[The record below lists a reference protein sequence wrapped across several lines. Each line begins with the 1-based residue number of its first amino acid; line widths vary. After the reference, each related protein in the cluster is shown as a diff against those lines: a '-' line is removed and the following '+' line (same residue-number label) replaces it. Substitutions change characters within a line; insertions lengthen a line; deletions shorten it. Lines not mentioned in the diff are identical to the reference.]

1 MTRRRLELLAPAKD
15 YDVAIAAI
23 NCGADAIYMGA
34 EGFGA
39 RSAASNSVADVARV
53 VEYAHQFN
61 VKVYVTLNTLIY
73 DDELASVEAMIR
85 QLYRVGVD
93 ALIIQDMGILRMD
106 IPPIELHASTQCDV
120 RTPEKAAFLEALG
133 FSQIVLARELNRAEI
148 AEIRRKTSV
157 RLEAFVHGALC
168 VSYSGRC
175 QVSQALKGR
184 SANRGECAQVCRLSF
199 DLVDGAGNTIARNK
213 HLLSLRDFNLSDQLP
228 ELIAAGVDS
237 FKIEG
242 RLKDANYV
250 RNAVAYYRRE
260 IDKIIANNPEQ
271 YERTSCG
278 DARLDFVPELEK
290 GFNRRFTHY
299 FFDSRNPGNGA
310 TMASTDTPKA
320 MGEKTGKVVR
330 VSGKNVVVASSVQ
343 FNNGDGV
350 SYFDRNGQYTGF
362 RINRVD
368 GNTLV
373 LPRHLD
379 VQPGTVLYRTYNK
392 KFDDMLA
399 ASKAVRKVDVDF
411 SLRYGNGLLTLDAKD
426 ERGNDVSCSVPAQ
439 LSDAETGQEV
449 RQRETLAKTG
459 NTIYACRQVSVIG
472 GKFVPQSLLT
482 QLRRQALAAL
492 DVAQK
497 ANYRYGYRR
506 EENRDATC
514 PAVKLTYADN
524 VANAQARRLY
534 AEHGVQEMEP
544 AMEVAPGKSGK
555 GVTVMHT
562 RYCLRRELGICLKTD
577 AGRKQAG
584 KLFLRHGETTLAL
597 EFDCKNCE
605 MKVVTT

>member
-199 DLVDGAGNTIARNK
+199 DLVDAAGNTIARNK
-213 HLLSLRDFNLSDQLP
+213 HLLSLRDFNLSDRLP

-250 RNAVAYYRRE
+250 RNAVAYYRKE
-260 IDKIIANNPEQ
+260 IDKVIASNTGL

-278 DARLDFVPELEK
+278 KTYLDFEPELEK

-299 FFDSRNPGNGA
+299 FFATRNPGNGA
-310 TMASTDTPKA
+310 AMASADTPKA
-320 MGEKTGKVVR
+320 MGEKAGKVIK
-330 VSGKNVVVASSVQ
+330 VSGKNVMVSSPVQ

-350 SYFDRNGQYTGF
+350 SFFDRNGQYTGF

-368 GNTLV
+368 GNTLM
-373 LPRHLD
+373 LPRHIDL
-379 VQPGTVLYRTYNK
+379 QPGTVLYRTYNK
-392 KFDDMLA
+392 KFDDTLS
-399 ASKAVRKVDVDF
+399 ASKTVRKVNVDF
-411 SLRYGNGLLTLDAKD
+411 CLRYDNGVMTLDAKD
-426 ERGNDVSCSVPAQ
+426 ERGNSVSCGIPEQ
-439 LSDAETGQEV
+439 LSDAASRQET
-449 RQRETLAKTG
+449 RQTETLAKTG
-459 NTIYACRQVSVIG
+459 NTIYACGKISVIG
-472 GKFVPQSLLT
+472 DKFVPQSLLA

-506 EENRDATC
+506 EENHGAMC
-514 PAVKLTYADN
+514 PAERLTYADN
-524 VANAQARRLY
+524 VANALSRRLY
-534 AEHGVQEMEP
+534 AEHGVQDAEP
-544 AMEVAPGKSGK
+544 AMEVSGKPGK

-584 KLFLRHGETTLAL
+584 KLFLRHGETMLAL

-605 MKVVTT
+605 MKVITV

>member
-1 MTRRRLELLAPAKD
+1 M
-15 YDVAIAAI
+15 
-23 NCGADAIYMGA
+23 
-34 EGFGA
+34 
-39 RSAASNSVADVARV
+39 RV
-53 VEYAHQFN
+53 
-61 VKVYVTLNTLIY
+61 
-73 DDELASVEAMIR
+73 
-85 QLYRVGVD
+85 
-93 ALIIQDMGILRMD
+93 
-106 IPPIELHASTQCDV
+106 
-120 RTPEKAAFLEALG
+120 
-133 FSQIVLARELNRAEI
+133 
-148 AEIRRKTSV
+148 TSI
-157 RLEAFVHGALC
+157 C
-168 VSYSGRC
+168 
-175 QVSQALKGR
+175 
-184 SANRGECAQVCRLSF
+184 CR
-199 DLVDGAGNTIARNK
+199 ARNK
-213 HLLSLRDFNLSDQLP
+213 HLLSLRDFNLSDRLP

-250 RNAVAYYRRE
+250 RNAVAYYRKE
-260 IDKIIANNPEQ
+260 IDKIIANDTDR
-271 YERTSCG
+271 YERA
-278 DARLDFVPELEK
+278 ARLDFVPELEK

-320 MGEKTGKVVR
+320 VGEKTGKVVR

-411 SLRYGNGLLTLDAKD
+411 CLRYGNGLLTLDAKD
-426 ERGNDVSCSVPAQ
+426 ERGNGASCCVPAQ
-439 LSDAETGQEV
+439 LSDAETGQET

-506 EENRDATC
+506 EEDHEVTC

>member
-1 MTRRRLELLAPAKD
+1 M
-15 YDVAIAAI
+15 
-23 NCGADAIYMGA
+23 
-34 EGFGA
+34 
-39 RSAASNSVADVARV
+39 
-53 VEYAHQFN
+53 
-61 VKVYVTLNTLIY
+61 
-73 DDELASVEAMIR
+73 
-85 QLYRVGVD
+85 
-93 ALIIQDMGILRMD
+93 
-106 IPPIELHASTQCDV
+106 
-120 RTPEKAAFLEALG
+120 
-133 FSQIVLARELNRAEI
+133 
-148 AEIRRKTSV
+148 
-157 RLEAFVHGALC
+157 
-168 VSYSGRC
+168 
-175 QVSQALKGR
+175 
-184 SANRGECAQVCRLSF
+184 
-199 DLVDGAGNTIARNK
+199 
-213 HLLSLRDFNLSDQLP
+213 
-228 ELIAAGVDS
+228 
-237 FKIEG
+237 
-242 RLKDANYV
+242 
-250 RNAVAYYRRE
+250 
-260 IDKIIANNPEQ
+260 
-271 YERTSCG
+271 
-278 DARLDFVPELEK
+278 PELEK

-310 TMASTDTPKA
+310 TMASIDTPKA

-373 LPRHLD
+373 LPRHID
-379 VQPGTVLYRTYNK
+379 VQPGTMLYRTYNK
-392 KFDDMLA
+392 KFDDMLG
-399 ASKAVRKVDVDF
+399 ASKTVRKVSVDF
-411 SLRYGNGLLTLDAKD
+411 CLRHGNGLLMLDASD

-439 LSDAETGQEV
+439 VSDAETGQEV

-459 NTIYACRQVSVIG
+459 NTIYECRRVSAIG
-472 GKFVPQSLLT
+472 DKFVPQSLLA

-506 EENRDATC
+506 EEDHEVTC
-514 PAVKLTYADN
+514 PAEKLTYADN
-524 VANAQARRLY
+524 VANALSRRLY
-534 AEHGVQEMEP
+534 AEHGVQDAEP
-544 AMEVAPGKSGK
+544 AMEVSGK
-555 GVTVMHT
+555 PGNGVTVMHT